1 MEYKIIGADIA
12 STSERI
18 VRIDDDGS
26 EWFIPADESNS
37 DYQAYLAYLVEKGNK

>member
-1 MEYKIIGADIA
+1 MEYKIIEADIA
-12 STSERI
+12 STSECI

-37 DYQAYLAYLVEKGNK
+37 DYQAYLTWVEESK